1 MIINSYSIEFYLKKS
16 CQSCHIG
23 RKNLWFSKN
32 LNFQKKIVIYI
43 FSSLQMKVR
52 LFFKDMFL
60 LNCPKGQFSNFTSP
74 CWGSD
79 GYIMLVKR
87 QLMIY
92 RTLGADSTKAVL
104 PRVARREKICDL
116 TENILL

>member
-1 MIINSYSIEFYLKKS
+1 MVERIHGLVKILISRKK
-16 CQSCHIG
+16 
-23 RKNLWFSKN
+23 L
-32 LNFQKKIVIYI
+32 LYI

-52 LFFKDMFL
+52 FFKDMFL

-92 RTLGADSTKAVL
+92 RTLGADSTRAVL
-104 PRVARREKICDL
+104 PSVARREKIRDL